1 VLHAPSVRDSIA
13 TEVAS
18 MRTRTRSRRLLAV
31 LVLAGVPSA
40 ALAQAAPPDSP
51 RSRKIVALVEKAAA
65 RVNARGKAAFDEF
78 RKKGSEWFDGE
89 TYLFSY
95 DAKANV
101 LLNPA
106 FPKREGTN
114 VSGQTDANGKKFHD
128 LMLETARTKGSGWV
142 DYMFPKPGQTTPS
155 HKWTYVKQVTVDGAP
170 ALLGAGFYPD

>member
-1 VLHAPSVRDSIA
+1 MLQAPSVWDSIA
-13 TEVAS
+13 TEVTS
-18 MRTRTRSRRLLAV
+18 MSIRSRSRRLLAV

-40 ALAQAAPPDSP
+40 ALGQTAPPDSS
-51 RSRKIVALVEKAAA
+51 RSRQIVALVEKAAA
-65 RVNARGKAAFDEF
+65 LVNARGKAAFDEF

-95 DAKANV
+95 DARANV

-128 LMLETARTKGSGWV
+128 QMLETARTKGSGWV

-155 HKWTYVKQVTVDGAP
+155 HKWTYVKRVTIDGAP

>member
-1 VLHAPSVRDSIA
+1 MLQAPSVWDSIA
-13 TEVAS
+13 TEVTS
-18 MRTRTRSRRLLAV
+18 MSIRSRSRRLLAV

-40 ALAQAAPPDSP
+40 ALEQTAPPDSS
-51 RSRKIVALVEKAAA
+51 RSRQIVALVEKAAA
-65 RVNARGKAAFDEF
+65 LVNARGKAAFDEF

-128 LMLETARTKGSGWV
+128 QMLETARTKGSGWV

-155 HKWTYVKQVTVDGAP
+155 HKWTYVKRVTIDGAP

>member
-1 VLHAPSVRDSIA
+1 MHGRRTETEAMIA
-13 TEVAS
+13 L
-18 MRTRTRSRRLLAV
+18 RGIRRLCVVMILA
-31 LVLAGVPSA
+31 LTSSA
-40 ALAQAAPPDSP
+40 ALAQGAPPDSP
-51 RSRKIVALVEKAAA
+51 QSRQIVALVEKAAA
-65 RVNARGKAAFDEF
+65 LVTARGKAAFDEF
-78 RKKGSEWFDGE
+78 RKKGSEWFDGQ

-95 DAKANV
+95 DQKGNV

-114 VSGQTDANGKKFHD
+114 VSGQTDASGKKFHD

-155 HKWTYVKQVTVDGAP
+155 HKWTYVKRVTIDGSP

>member
-1 VLHAPSVRDSIA
+1 
-13 TEVAS
+13 
-18 MRTRTRSRRLLAV
+18 MKTRSRIQRHFAALILA
-31 LVLAGVPSA
+31 LVPSA
-40 ALAQAAPPDSP
+40 ALGQTAPPDSP
-51 RSRKIVALVEKAAA
+51 QSRKIVDLVEKAATQ
-65 RVNARGKAAFDEF
+65 VNAHGKVAFDEF

-114 VSGQTDANGKKFHD
+114 VSGQTDATGKKFHD

-155 HKWTYVKQVTVDGAP
+155 HKWTYVKRVTIDGAP
-170 ALLGAGFYPD
+170 ALLGAGFYAD

>member
-1 VLHAPSVRDSIA
+1 
-13 TEVAS
+13 
-18 MRTRTRSRRLLAV
+18 MKTRSRIRRLFAV
-31 LVLAGVPSA
+31 LVVALVPSA
-40 ALAQAAPPDSP
+40 ALGQTAPPDSP
-51 RSRKIVALVEKAAA
+51 RSRKIVALVEQAAA
-65 RVNARGKAAFDEF
+65 LANARGKAAFEEF

-89 TYLFSY
+89 TYLFAY
-95 DAKANV
+95 DSKGNV

-114 VSGQTDANGKKFHD
+114 VSGQTDASGKKFHD

-155 HKWTYVKQVTVDGAP
+155 HKWTYVKRVTIDGAP